1 MDRTFSPCALSG
13 VAAVPPSK
21 SEAHRRMI
29 CAALTPGETRLTGF
43 LPSRDMT
50 ATMDCLSALGASF
63 HVEGETLLVRGC
75 GGPAAFA
82 PRMDCGES
90 GSTLRFLIPLALALG
105 EGGGFLM
112 GGRLGERPLEPY
124 DPILEACGVTSRRES
139 TPQGVLLT
147 LRGRLRPGN
156 YTLPGDVS
164 SQFVT
169 GMLYALPLLPGD
181 STLTVTPPVES
192 AGYIRMTLQCLADSG
207 IRLEET
213 GPYAW
218 RIPGNQRYR
227 ATGGALPGDWSQGA
241 VLLCA
246 GALGHPVNVA
256 GLDLAST
263 QGDRAALDVL
273 ARLGVSFREEGGV
286 LRPLGGTLRGAA
298 FSGRD
303 IPDIVPVLAL
313 ACTQAAG
320 ESRITGCGRL
330 RLKESD
336 RFAATVELL
345 SALGADLH
353 GEGDDLVV
361 RGPTPLKGGVTLS
374 ARNDHRLVM
383 LLALAATV
391 ADGPLTV
398 QGVEALNKS
407 WPTFLTTYEALG
419 GKVS

>member
-63 HVEGETLLVRGC
+63 RVEGETLLVRGC

-105 EGGGFLM
+105 AGGGFLM

-124 DPILEACGVTSRRES
+124 DPILEACGVTSYRES

-246 GALGHPVNVA
+246 GALGHGVDVA

-273 ARLGVSFREEGGV
+273 FQAEKIDGVIHF
-286 LRPLGGTLRGAA
+286 AA
-298 FSGRD
+298 SSQ
-303 IPDIVPVLAL
+303 V
-313 ACTQAAG
+313 G
-320 ESRITGCGRL
+320 ESMSDP
-330 RLKESD
+330 LKYYD
-336 RFAATVELL
+336 NNLHGTMVLL
-345 SALGADLH
+345 SAMVAHGVDKIVFSSTAAAYGEPEQVPILETDRTVPTNCYGETKLSMERMMAWVSQAHGLRYVALRYFNAAGAH
-353 GEGDDLVV
+353 PSGSIGEAHTPETHLIPIILQVPLSLIHISE
-361 RGPTPLKGGVTLS
+361 PT
-374 ARNDHRLVM
+374 RH
-383 LLALAATV
+383 
-391 ADGPLTV
+391 
-398 QGVEALNKS
+398 
-407 WPTFLTTYEALG
+407 
-419 GKVS
+419 

>member
-1 MDRTFSPCALSG
+1 MNVTITPGLLRGAITP
-13 VAAVPPSK
+13 PPSK
-21 SEAHRRMI
+21 SQAHRLLI
-29 CAALTPGETRLTGF
+29 AAALADGESRIEHLADSQDIQATRRCMAALKAPGED
-43 LPSRDMT
+43 LPV
-50 ATMDCLSALGASF
+50 L
-63 HVEGETLLVRGC
+63 
-75 GGPAAFA
+75 
-82 PRMDCGES
+82 DCGES
-90 GSTLRFLIPLALALG
+90 GSTLRFLIPVALALR
-105 EGGGFLM
+105 GGGRFT
-112 GGRLGERPLEPY
+112 G
-124 DPILEACGVTSRRES
+124 
-139 TPQGVLLT
+139 
-147 LRGRLRPGN
+147 RGRLMERPQKPYFDLFDEKGIA
-156 YTLPGDVS
+156 YRQEDGVLTVQGRLTPGTFALPGDVS

-169 GMLYALPLLPGD
+169 GLLYALPLLPGD

-207 IRLEET
+207 IHLEET

-241 VLLCA
+241 VILCA
-246 GALGHPVNVA
+246 GVLGHGVDVA
-256 GLDLAST
+256 GLDTAST

-286 LRPLGGTLRGAA
+286 LHPLGGTLRGAT

-345 SALGADLH
+345 SALGADIH

-361 RGPTPLKGGVTLS
+361 RGPTPLRGGVTLS

-391 ADGPLTV
+391 AEGPVTV

>member
-1 MDRTFSPCALSG
+1 
-13 VAAVPPSK
+13 
-21 SEAHRRMI
+21 
-29 CAALTPGETRLTGF
+29 
-43 LPSRDMT
+43 
-50 ATMDCLSALGASF
+50 
-63 HVEGETLLVRGC
+63 
-75 GGPAAFA
+75 
-82 PRMDCGES
+82 MDCGES

-246 GALGHPVNVA
+246 GALGHPVSVA
-256 GLDLAST
+256 GLDTAST

-286 LRPLGGTLRGAA
+286 LHPLGRTLRGAT

-345 SALGADLH
+345 SALGADIH

-361 RGPTPLKGGVTLS
+361 RGPTPLRGGVTLS

-391 ADGPLTV
+391 AEGPVTV

>member
-1 MDRTFSPCALSG
+1 
-13 VAAVPPSK
+13 
-21 SEAHRRMI
+21 
-29 CAALTPGETRLTGF
+29 
-43 LPSRDMT
+43 
-50 ATMDCLSALGASF
+50 
-63 HVEGETLLVRGC
+63 
-75 GGPAAFA
+75 
-82 PRMDCGES
+82 
-90 GSTLRFLIPLALALG
+90 
-105 EGGGFLM
+105 
-112 GGRLGERPLEPY
+112 
-124 DPILEACGVTSRRES
+124 
-139 TPQGVLLT
+139 
-147 LRGRLRPGN
+147 
-156 YTLPGDVS
+156 
-164 SQFVT
+164 
-169 GMLYALPLLPGD
+169 MLYALPLLPGD
-181 STLTVTPPVES
+181 STLMVTPPVES

-286 LRPLGGTLRGAA
+286 LRPLGGTLRGAT

-313 ACTQAAG
+313 ACTQATG

-330 RLKESD
+330 HLKESD

-361 RGPTPLKGGVTLS
+361 RGPAPLRGGVTLS

-391 ADGPLTV
+391 AEGPVTV

>member
-63 HVEGETLLVRGC
+63 RVEGETLLVRGC
-75 GGPAAFA
+75 AGPAAFA

-112 GGRLGERPLEPY
+112 GGRLGERPLAPY
-124 DPILEACGVTSRRES
+124 DPILEACGVTRRRED
-139 TPQGVLLT
+139 TPEGALLI
-147 LRGRLRPGN
+147 LRGHLRPGS

-169 GMLYALPLLPGD
+169 GMLCALPLLPGD

-192 AGYIRMTLQCLADSG
+192 AGYIRMTLQCLEDSG

-213 GPYAW
+213 GPFAW

-227 ATGGALPGDWSQGA
+227 AASGALPGDWSQGA

-246 GALGHPVNVA
+246 GALGHSVDVA
-256 GLDLAST
+256 GLDPDST

-286 LRPLGGTLRGAA
+286 LRPLGRTLRGAA

-313 ACTQAAG
+313 VCTQAVG

-345 SALGADLH
+345 AALGADIR

-361 RGPTPLKGGVTLS
+361 RGPTPLKGGVALS

-391 ADGPLTV
+391 ADGPVTV
-398 QGVEALNKS
+398 QGAEALNKS
-407 WPTFLTTYEALG
+407 WPTFLATYEALG

>member
-50 ATMDCLSALGASF
+50 ATMDCLSALGAPF
-63 HVEGETLLVRGC
+63 RLEGETLLVRGC

-246 GALGHPVNVA
+246 GALGHPVSVA
-256 GLDLAST
+256 GLDTAST

-273 ARLGVSFREEGGV
+273 ARLGVSFREEDGV
-286 LRPLGGTLRGAA
+286 LHPLGGTLRGAT

-313 ACTQAAG
+313 TCTQAADFTLRPPAPEG
-320 ESRITGCGRL
+320 KRPLRRHGGAALRPGRGHP
-330 RLKESD
+330 RGGG
-336 RFAATVELL
+336 RPG
-345 SALGADLH
+345 GA
-353 GEGDDLVV
+353 
-361 RGPTPLKGGVTLS
+361 RP
-374 ARNDHRLVM
+374 R
-383 LLALAATV
+383 ALAGRRHPQRPERPPAGD
-391 ADGPLTV
+391 APGP
-398 QGVEALNKS
+398 GRH
-407 WPTFLTTYEALG
+407 G
-419 GKVS
+419 GGGPRHRAGGGGAEQILAHLSHHL